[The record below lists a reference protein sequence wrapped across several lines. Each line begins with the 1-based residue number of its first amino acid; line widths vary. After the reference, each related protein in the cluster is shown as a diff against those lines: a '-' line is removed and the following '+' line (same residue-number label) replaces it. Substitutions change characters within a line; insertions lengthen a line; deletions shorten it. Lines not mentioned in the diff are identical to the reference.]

1 MRNTQD
7 TIFTILVVLA
17 FFLVFN
23 SKDSSTFTIVI
34 FAISLKNADQFLW
47 TGKCVTVHKKIF
59 EYQMIKHKE
68 NCIFS
73 LWLNNKTLTFSLFF
87 KYGIYFNVD
96 QSVLTHT
103 LQMNFNKNKILKT
116 RLQLKR
122 YKGILVC
129 LHLWTAGMNDL
140 FRLQSDSLS

>member
-7 TIFTILVVLA
+7 TIITILVVLA

-59 EYQMIKHKE
+59 EYQMIKQRK
-68 NCIFS
+68 
-73 LWLNNKTLTFSLFF
+73 LYLQPLT
-87 KYGIYFNVD
+87 K
-96 QSVLTHT
+96 
-103 LQMNFNKNKILKT
+103 
-116 RLQLKR
+116 
-122 YKGILVC
+122 
-129 LHLWTAGMNDL
+129 
-140 FRLQSDSLS
+140 